1 MGLAFE
7 IAGYIAR
14 CLSAKKDPYHLL
26 YFILNY
32 FFIVTAPVFL
42 AAGIYT
48 LLSGLIARD
57 NLDLD
62 HSPSSTSE
70 SKGKTAKTKSKK
82 GIHSRLPP
90 RLIITFFVVSD
101 VIATIVQVAG
111 AALIGISY
119 SKRRDPTTANN
130 ILLGGLAY
138 QVFSMGVFVVLVA
151 SYMYARLSS
160 GAVAVAVAEKKKRKT
175 TTTSTAF
182 CAAFV
187 VSTLA
192 VYLRTCFR
200 LAETAEGLGGKLQTN
215 EVYFACLEFAP
226 VALAVVLLSVW
237 HPGKFVGSKILN
249 VSRDRTGDGVVG
261 SSETAAGGKV

>member
-57 NLDLD
+57 NLDFD
-62 HSPSSTSE
+62 HSPSSTLE
-70 SKGKTAKTKSKK
+70 NKGNTVEKTKSKK

-151 SYMYARLSS
+151 SYMYARFSPSS
-160 GAVAVAVAEKKKRKT
+160 GAGVAEKKKRKT
-175 TTTSTAF
+175 TTSTAF
-182 CAAFV
+182 CVAFV

-226 VALAVVLLSVW
+226 VALAVVLLAVW

-261 SSETAAGGKV
+261 SGETTAGGKV